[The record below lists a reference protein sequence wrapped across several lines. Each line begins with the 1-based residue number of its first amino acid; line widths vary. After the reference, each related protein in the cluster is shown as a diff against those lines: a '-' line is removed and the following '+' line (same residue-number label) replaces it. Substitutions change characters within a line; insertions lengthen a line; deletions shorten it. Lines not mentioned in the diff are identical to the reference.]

1 MVRILAT
8 LVLVRLLSQTAGVD
22 LSLPSCGE
30 PCCPGASSAAVQ
42 PAEGSSQPGG
52 GCAESCAACLCCP
65 HHTSLTLPSAVVT
78 PAPRTLP
85 IAFAAIALPVPHPPP
100 GEILHIPKRRLSA

>member
-1 MVRILAT
+1 
-8 LVLVRLLSQTAGVD
+8 
-22 LSLPSCGE
+22 
-30 PCCPGASSAAVQ
+30 
-42 PAEGSSQPGG
+42 
-52 GCAESCAACLCCP
+52 
-65 HHTSLTLPSAVVT
+65 VT